1 MISRQ
6 KLWLFSAVILLFT
19 GGITFFTAGLG
30 QAAGGHF
37 AWLPLLEKAGNPV
50 HEGIA
55 TFYSA
60 TGAGACSF
68 DPSPQD
74 LMVAAMNAEEY
85 DNSNVCG
92 SYILV
97 HGPKG
102 SVTVRIVDLCPECL
116 AGHLDLSLEAFT
128 LIAEPVQGRVD
139 ITWQLVSPE
148 LAGPIAYNFKEG
160 SNQWWTAVQV
170 RNHRNPIAKFEYF
183 DGSAW
188 VTVPRVSYNFFVQS
202 EPGMGVGP
210 YSFRVTDSYG
220 HVLEDHNIPF
230 VEDGTV
236 NGANQFPAGS
246 VP

>member
-1 MISRQ
+1 MIRH
-6 KLWLFSAVILLFT
+6 KNLVLFLGVIWLLT
-19 GGITFFTAGLG
+19 GGITFFTAQAG
-30 QAAGGHF
+30 QAAGAF
-37 AWLPLLEKAGNPV
+37 QVWLPLIEKGGNPV
-50 HEGIA
+50 HQGIA
-55 TFYSA
+55 TFYNA

-92 SYILV
+92 SYVLV

-116 AGHLDLSLEAFT
+116 AGHLDLSLEAFS
-128 LIAEPVQGRVD
+128 LIAEPIQGRVD

-148 LAGPIAYNFKEG
+148 VAGPIAYHFKEG
-160 SNQWWTAVQV
+160 SNQWWTAVQI
-170 RNHRNPIAKFEYF
+170 RNHRTPIAKFEYF
-183 DGSAW
+183 DGTNW
-188 VTVPRVSYNFFVQS
+188 VTVPRVSYNFFVQT

-210 YSFRVTDSYG
+210 YSFRVTDKYG
-220 HVLEDHNIPF
+220 YVLEDHNIPF
-230 VEDGTV
+230 VEAGTV
-236 NGANQFPAGS
+236 NGVNQFPAGS